1 MRFEKG
7 HKEQTRRRIIETASH
22 KFRKD
27 GVAATGIAG
36 LMADA
41 GLTHGGFYAHF
52 ASKEELVRAAL
63 EEALSQ
69 NYASRQEVLDQ
80 AQGADSLEAL
90 VRFYLRPAHRDTP
103 ERGCAAAA
111 LVSEIARH
119 EPETRAAF
127 TTRLRRLLDQIA
139 SLLPPEMNAEARD
152 SLAIGL
158 FGTLLGCLQMA
169 RAVNDPA
176 LSTQILESGE
186 QAALNLARTWSA
198 ERRGGGISNK
208 SLI

>member
-7 HKEQTRRRIIETASH
+7 HKEQTRQRIIETASR

-52 ASKEELVRAAL
+52 ASKEELVRAAM
-63 EEALSQ
+63 EEALNQ
-69 NYASRQEVLDQ
+69 TYARRQEVLGQ
-80 AQGADSLEAL
+80 VAPGADSLETL

-127 TTRLRRLLDQIA
+127 TGRLQRLLDQIA
-139 SLLPPEMNAEARD
+139 GLLPPEMDAEARD

-186 QAALNLARTWSA
+186 RAALALARTVG
-198 ERRGGGISNK
+198 R
-208 SLI
+208 